1 MFAVQPSGM
10 IVWPMLAQFAL
21 TLALYVWLSIARK
34 RAVGRGETEY
44 AAFVLGHD
52 EPLHVARITRNL
64 ANQFELPVLF
74 YALVLMLVTAGD
86 VTTFD
91 VIAAWLFVV
100 GRVLHMVVQTF
111 TDNVLL
117 RGRVFAINYLAV
129 IAMAGHLAWRLI

>member
-1 MFAVQPSGM
+1 M

-34 RAVGRGETEY
+34 RAVERGEAEY
-44 AAFVLGHD
+44 AAFVLGYD

-64 ANQFELPVLF
+64 ANQYELPVLF
-74 YALVLMLVTAGD
+74 YAIVLMLVTAGD

-91 VIAAWLFVV
+91 VIAAWVFVV
-100 GRVLHMVVQTF
+100 GRVVHTLVQTF
-111 TDNVLL
+111 TDNVPL
-117 RGRVFAINYLAV
+117 RGKVFTISFLAV